1 MNLSPRFGCI
11 VNQLVSGEVK
21 AEAVVAVVGELE
33 ERSWIY
39 PQEKRNEV

>member
-21 AEAVVAVVGELE
+21 AEAVCSSSGRAGGKIVDLSSGEE
-33 ERSWIY
+33 E
-39 PQEKRNEV
+39 